1 MKIQSIVKD
10 LAWCMTGVQREGAPV
25 DEGTWNLAGT
35 CHGECSEDDI
45 SGWGMVGGQACCR
58 AGPGGRG
65 LVFCFEEFG
74 RVSKNG
80 EPVKQSSGWL
90 GTQTMSCESVV
101 QAVRTVWTG
110 NRAVGTEG
118 TEAMGK

>member
-10 LAWCMTGVQREGAPV
+10 PAWYRTGVQREGAPV
-25 DEGTWNLAGT
+25 DEGAWNLAGT

-45 SGWGMVGGQACCR
+45 SGWRVVGGQACCR
-58 AGPGGRG
+58 ARPGGRG

-74 RVSKNG
+74 RVSKYG

-90 GTQTMSCESVV
+90 GTQTMNCESVV

-110 NRAVGTEG
+110 NRGGGTEG
-118 TEAMGK
+118 TKAMGK

>member
-1 MKIQSIVKD
+1 MKTQSIVKD
-10 LAWCMTGVQREGAPV
+10 LAWYVTGVQREGAPV
-25 DEGTWNLAGT
+25 GEGAWNLAGT
-35 CHGECSEDDI
+35 YHGECTEDDI
-45 SGWGMVGGQACCR
+45 SGWGVVGGQACCR

-74 RVSKNG
+74 RVSKHG

-90 GTQTMSCESVV
+90 GTQKMNCESVV

-110 NRAVGTEG
+110 DRGVGTEG
-118 TEAMGK
+118 TETMGK